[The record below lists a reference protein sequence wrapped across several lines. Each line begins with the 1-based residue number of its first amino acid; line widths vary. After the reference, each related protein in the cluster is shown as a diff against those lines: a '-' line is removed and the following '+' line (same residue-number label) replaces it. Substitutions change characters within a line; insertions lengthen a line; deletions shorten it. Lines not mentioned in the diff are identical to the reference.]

1 VVTLAIQSSIP
12 VGAARLTLDYPESAV
27 SLPGSGADAA
37 ARVTAIAPLFGDGRP
52 NDKDDRLLV
61 SVVALEGVGSD
72 LLSARFDCLGTP
84 PSASTFAC
92 TLEKVVGTDGS
103 TPVAGAQC
111 NVRVT
116 TE

>member
-1 VVTLAIQSSIP
+1 MTTGQPIADACVT
-12 VGAARLTLDYPESAV
+12 ARHTRN
-27 SLPGSGADAA
+27 PGELFASRGADAA

-103 TPVAGAQC
+103 TPVAGVQC